1 MLFHSSTY
9 VIFLGLAYAG
19 YWLLFGRR
27 KLAAAWLIAASYTF
41 FAVGAYERAGEDVA
55 SGRVVWGGPMGW
67 AVLGLVILF
76 VGSTLDYVLGLAL
89 EATTGIWQR
98 RALLLAS
105 VSYYLGVLAFFKYV
119 DFFRGALS
127 NVLALAGVSYAAEP
141 INLAL
146 PFGISFFT
154 FETMSYTIDV
164 YRREMPAC
172 RSYRDYLLFVSFFP
186 HLVSGPIVRPHAIL
200 PQIAEPARIDDA
212 RIARALFRIAK
223 GLGKKVIFGDYL
235 AHHLV
240 NRAFQHPEWHSS
252 VELALAVY
260 GYAFQLYADFS
271 GYTDIALGSAQLF
284 GFELPENFD
293 HPYQSKDLQEFW
305 RRWHISLSSWLR
317 DYLYIPLGGSRG
329 SNFATY
335 RNLALTMVL
344 GGLWHG
350 STWNFVVWGA
360 LHGGAL
366 AIARAWQRT
375 GISKRTPALQG
386 FGWGAFSWA
395 LTFHYVCFAWVFFK
409 APDLSRAT
417 GMLKGLAACTLPAP
431 NIHAGYILCLAAAIA
446 VHFMPKRIV
455 ARVEESFIAANPL
468 LRGAAL
474 AAVVFAVHAL
484 RGTRVEPFVYGQF

>member
-1 MLFHSSTY
+1 MLFNSSSY
-9 VIFLGLAYAG
+9 VLFLAVAYAG
-19 YWLLFGRR
+19 YWLLHGRR
-27 KLAAAWLIAASYTF
+27 ALAAGWLIAASYTF
-41 FAVGAYERAGEDVA
+41 FAVGAWERATEDVSA
-55 SGRVVWGGPMGW
+55 GRVVWGGPVGW
-67 AVLGLVILF
+67 AVLGLTILF

-89 EATTGIWQR
+89 EATQVSWQR
-98 RALLLAS
+98 RLMLLAS
-105 VSYYLGVLAFFKYV
+105 VTYYLGVLAFFKYV

-127 NVLALAGVSYAAEP
+127 DALSLAGVSYVAEP
-141 INLAL
+141 LNLAL

-164 YRREMPAC
+164 YRRELPAC
-172 RSYRDYLLFVSFFP
+172 RSYRDYVLFVSFFP

-200 PQIAEPARIDDA
+200 PQIAAPRGIADA
-212 RIARALFRIAK
+212 QIARALFRIAK
-223 GLGKKVIFGDYL
+223 GLSKKVLLGDYL

-252 VELALAVY
+252 VELLLAVY
-260 GYAFQLYADFS
+260 GYAFRLYADFS

-284 GFELPENFD
+284 GFELPENFTR
-293 HPYQSKDLQEFW
+293 PYQSKDLAEFW

-329 SNFATY
+329 SDIATY

-360 LHGGAL
+360 LHGAAL
-366 AIARAWQRT
+366 AGVRMWQRSGLRNKFGWMSGRAWRVCAQ
-375 GISKRTPALQG
+375 L
-386 FGWGAFSWA
+386 
-395 LTFHYVCFAWVFFK
+395 LTFHYVCFAWIFFF
-409 APDLSRAT
+409 APDLGTAM
-417 GMLKGLAACTLPAP
+417 GMLKGLCAHTVPAP
-431 NIHAGYILCLAAAIA
+431 NVHAGYMACLLLAVAA
-446 VHFMPKRIV
+446 HFSPRAWLERAETAFVRANFV
-455 ARVEESFIAANPL
+455 AR
-468 LRGAAL
+468 GALL